1 MKKIITIQNIKK
13 IFLSLLWLFILTIPF
28 LGIINALYLLVSL
41 IALAI
46 LYLIYKSFEQ
56 GISDIQYKIFQLS
69 IPSIRW
75 PLYSVIAI
83 LVIILPFISD
93 PYITNVGTSALTYI
107 VLALGLNIVVGFAG
121 LLDLGY
127 VAFYAVGAYFYAL
140 LSIKAGLSF
149 WAVLP
154 LSAIMAAIFGIL
166 LGFPTLRLR
175 GDYLAIVTLGFGEM
189 IRITLNNWDSL
200 TGGPNGILGIRGP
213 DMLGLSFSQPYHYY
227 YLIIIIG
234 IFTVFVVNRLNNSRI
249 GRAWIAI
256 REDEIAAE
264 AMGINIVKMKL
275 LAFALGAFFAGMAGA
290 FFAGKMKFVSP
301 ESFTFF
307 ESVIILCMVVLGGMG
322 SILGVILGAVVL
334 IILPESLRG
343 FQNYRMII
351 FGGAMAAMMLF
362 RPQGIIGNIKRK
374 LELHPEDEKILK
386 QETESLYDVE
396 KK

>member
-1 MKKIITIQNIKK
+1 MMQDIKK
-13 IFLSLLWLFILTIPF
+13 WAIGSLWLFILTIPF

-83 LVIILPFISD
+83 FVLTLPFISD
-93 PYITNVGTSALTYI
+93 AYITNVATSALTYI

-234 IFTVFVVNRLNNSRI
+234 IFTIFAVNRLNNSRI

-343 FQNYRMII
+343 FQNYRMLI

-362 RPQGIIGNIKRK
+362 RPQGIIGNIKRR

>member
-1 MKKIITIQNIKK
+1 MMQDIKK
-13 IFLSLLWLFILTIPF
+13 WAIGSLWLFILTIPF

-83 LVIILPFISD
+83 LVIILPFTSD
-93 PYITNVGTSALTYI
+93 PYITNVATSALTYI

-362 RPQGIIGNIKRK
+362 RPQGIIGNMKRR

>member
-1 MKKIITIQNIKK
+1 MKKTITIQNIKK

-93 PYITNVGTSALTYI
+93 PYITNVATSALTYI

>member
-1 MKKIITIQNIKK
+1 MMQDIKK
-13 IFLSLLWLFILTIPF
+13 WAFGSLWLFILTIPF
-28 LGIINALYLLVSL
+28 LGIINALYFLVSL
-41 IALAI
+41 IVLAI
-46 LYLIYKSFEQ
+46 LWFIYKPFEQ
-56 GISDIQYKIFQLS
+56 NILDVQSKLLQLPM
-69 IPSIRW
+69 PSIRW
-75 PLYSVIAI
+75 SLYFVIAI
-83 LVIILPFISD
+83 LVLILPFISD
-93 PYITNVGTSALTYI
+93 QYITNVATSAITYI

-127 VAFYAVGAYFYAL
+127 VAFYAVGAYSYAL
-140 LSIKAGLSF
+140 LSTKAGLSF

-154 LSAIMAAIFGIL
+154 LSAIMAAIFGII

-189 IRITLNNWDSL
+189 IRITLNNWDSV
-200 TGGPNGILGIRGP
+200 TGGPNGILNIKGP
-213 DMLGLSFSQPYHYY
+213 ATLGLSFSQPHHYY

-234 IFTVFVVNRLNNSRI
+234 IFTIFAVNRLNNSRI
-249 GRAWIAI
+249 GRAWVAI

-275 LAFALGAFFAGMAGA
+275 LAFALGASFAGIAGGFFAS
-290 FFAGKMKFVSP
+290 KMKFVSP

-322 SILGVILGAVVL
+322 SIPGVILGAVVL

-351 FGGAMAAMMLF
+351 FGAAMVLIMLF
-362 RPQGIIGNIKRK
+362 RPQGFIGGVRRR

-386 QETESLYDVE
+386 QETESLYDV
-396 KK
+396 KQK

>member
-1 MKKIITIQNIKK
+1 MMQDIKK
-13 IFLSLLWLFILTIPF
+13 WAIGSLWLFILTIPF
-28 LGIINALYLLVSL
+28 LGLVNALYLFVSL
-41 IALAI
+41 IVLAI

-56 GISDIQYKIFQLS
+56 RISDIQYKLIQLS
-69 IPSIRW
+69 APSIRW
-75 PLYSVIAI
+75 PLYSIIAV
-83 LVIILPFISD
+83 LVLILPFISD
-93 PYITNVGTSALTYI
+93 PYITNVATSALTYI

-140 LSIKAGLSF
+140 LSTKAGLSF

-166 LGFPTLRLR
+166 LGFPTLRLK

-213 DMLGLSFSQPYHYY
+213 DIFGLPFSQPYHYY

-234 IFTVFVVNRLNNSRI
+234 IFTIFAVNRLNNSRI

-290 FFAGKMKFVSP
+290 FFASKMKFVSP

-351 FGGAMAAMMLF
+351 FGGAMVVMMLF

>member
-1 MKKIITIQNIKK
+1 MMQDIKK
-13 IFLSLLWLFILTIPF
+13 WAIGSLWLFILTIPF
-28 LGIINALYLLVSL
+28 LGIINGLYLLVSL

-343 FQNYRMII
+343 FQNYRMLI

-362 RPQGIIGNIKRK
+362 RPQGIIGNIKRR

-396 KK
+396 KR

>member
-1 MKKIITIQNIKK
+1 MTQDIKK
-13 IFLSLLWLFILTIPF
+13 WAIGSLWFFVLSLPF
-28 LGIINALYLLVSL
+28 LGLKNALYFIAVL
-41 IALAI
+41 ITLAI
-46 LYLIYKSFEQ
+46 LWLIYKSFEQ
-56 GISDIQYKIFQLS
+56 RILAIQPKLLQLS
-69 IPSIRW
+69 APSIRW
-75 PLYSVIAI
+75 PLYSIIAI
-83 LVIILPFISD
+83 LVLILPFVSD
-93 PYITNVGTSALTYI
+93 PYITNVATSALTYI

-140 LSIKAGLSF
+140 LSTKAGLSF

-213 DMLGLSFSQPYHYY
+213 DIFGLSFSQPYHYY

-234 IFTVFVVNRLNNSRI
+234 IFAIFAANRLNNSRI

-275 LAFALGAFFAGMAGA
+275 LAFALGASFAGMAGA
-290 FFAGKMKFVSP
+290 FFASKMKFVSP

-322 SILGVILGAVVL
+322 SILGAILGAVVL

-351 FGGAMAAMMLF
+351 FGAAMVVMMLF
-362 RPQGIIGNIKRK
+362 RPQGIIGNIKRR

-386 QETESLYDVE
+386 QETERFYDVE